1 MEGQSKSGTGA
12 LARFRAWRKKR
23 RLAAAKRRGRA
34 EEQIAQE
41 RYNYSGP
48 GAPGGGG

>member
-1 MEGQSKSGTGA
+1 MNSKSKSGTGA
-12 LARFRAWRKKR
+12 LARFRAWRERRRVVARKR
-23 RLAAAKRRGRA
+23 RA
-34 EEQIAQE
+34 EGEDRISKE